1 MSYWADSS
9 YNKCYENLL
18 STLEKKRKT
27 LLTSEDVILKIN
39 KKIWTEINL
48 LFLFLSSGMLGFL
61 QTQTKHILLPF
72 KVVKVYQ
79 NDYLAYKYLHQHIYQ
94 YIDQ

>member
-1 MSYWADSS
+1 
-9 YNKCYENLL
+9 
-18 STLEKKRKT
+18 
-27 LLTSEDVILKIN
+27 
-39 KKIWTEINL
+39 
-48 LFLFLSSGMLGFL
+48 MLGFL
-61 QTQTKHILLPF
+61 QNQTKHILLPF